1 MLATNFETTP
11 RRAMSLGAFLRDER
25 ATSAIEYALIAAGIS
40 VVISAVVLAI
50 GATLQNDYYQPLVDG
65 MGGE

>member
-11 RRAMSLGAFLRDER
+11 RRATPFRAFLRDER
-25 ATSAIEYALIAAGIS
+25 AASAIEYALIAAGIS

-50 GATLQNDYYQPLVDG
+50 GATLQNDYYQPLVDK
-65 MGGE
+65 MSGE